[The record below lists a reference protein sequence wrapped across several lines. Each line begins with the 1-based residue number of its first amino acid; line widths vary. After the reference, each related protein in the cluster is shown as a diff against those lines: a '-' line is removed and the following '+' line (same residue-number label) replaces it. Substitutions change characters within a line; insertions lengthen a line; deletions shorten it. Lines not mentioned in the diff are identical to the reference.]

1 MNGNIYK
8 VAASITKE
16 EILENCEYGGIPE
29 YGKVMSYGE
38 FLDCVE
44 CYCITDYDGNGNI
57 VLFGKV
63 VENAHLW
70 IHNRSVYFSNKFF
83 VPFDILHSIFGNDMN
98 FIWFNK

>member
-16 EILENCEYGGIPE
+16 EILENCKYGDIPE

-44 CYCITDYDGNGNI
+44 SGFKNYK
-57 VLFGKV
+57 L
-63 VENAHLW
+63 
-70 IHNRSVYFSNKFF
+70 
-83 VPFDILHSIFGNDMN
+83 
-98 FIWFNK
+98 